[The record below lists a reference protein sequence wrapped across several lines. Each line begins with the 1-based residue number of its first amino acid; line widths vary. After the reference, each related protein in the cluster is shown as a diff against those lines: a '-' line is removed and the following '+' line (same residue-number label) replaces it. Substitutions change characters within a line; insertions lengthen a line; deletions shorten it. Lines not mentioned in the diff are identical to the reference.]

1 MEVDKKEVGSRIK
14 KVRLDLGEK
23 TEDFGKHFS
32 PVANRSLVSAWENGR
47 YLPNAERLKKI
58 AELGSISVEEL
69 LYGSLDDLAN
79 RLLSELERDLVEK
92 DELNKGV
99 IELIINDINSRMF
112 PKLFPRGAKDAESL
126 KKEFEEYK
134 KDALE
139 TWTNYDNLDYEIVSR
154 IQYALSSDISDNL
167 KYFYSD
173 FYESD
178 DNRLKSDKRITNKSA
193 DLVKRLEQLDRF
205 QRSYIEGLRH
215 LENKEVIAE
224 LDKIED
230 YTNAID
236 NKTGV
241 IKL

>member
-134 KDALE
+134 KDAID
-139 TWTNYDNLDYEIVSR
+139 TWTDFEKLDYEIVSR
-154 IQYALSSDISDNL
+154 IGYVLSSDIYDNL
-167 KYFYSD
+167 KYLYSD
-173 FYESD
+173 FYENDSAER
-178 DNRLKSDKRITNKSA
+178 NKGKKITDKA
-193 DLVKRLEQLDRF
+193 DEYVKRLEQLERF

-215 LENKEVIAE
+215 LNRKEVIAE

>member
-1 MEVDKKEVGSRIK
+1 MNFSQ
-14 KVRLDLGEK
+14 RLINLREEK
-23 TEDFGKHFS
+23 GWSKTD
-32 PVANRSLVSAWENGR
+32 AA
-47 YLPNAERLKKI
+47 KKI
-58 AELGSISVEEL
+58 GVSTGAYANWEYGNREPTRKMFKKLEKIFDVPESYLIT
-69 LYGSLDDLAN
+69 GSLDDFAEYLITK
-79 RLLSELERDLVEK
+79 LEK
-92 DELNKGV
+92 DLINEGKFNKGV

-112 PKLFPRGAKDAESL
+112 PKLLPRGAKDAESL

-230 YTNAID
+230 YTNEID

>member
-1 MEVDKKEVGSRIK
+1 MATIGTNIK
-14 KVRLDLGEK
+14 KIRKSLNMSQNVFAEKAGISRSYLGDLENNRK
-23 TEDFGKHFS
+23 S
-32 PVANRSLVSAWENGR
+32 PSAET
-47 YLPNAERLKKI
+47 LKKL
-58 AELGSISVEEL
+58 AEALGISET
-69 LYGSLDDLAN
+69 YFFTGSLDDLATQ
-79 RLLSELERDLVEK
+79 LISEFEK
-92 DELNKGV
+92 ELINEGKFNKGV

-154 IQYALSSDISDNL
+154 IRYALSSDISDNL